1 MNFLKIS
8 LEIYN
13 FPVRIPFMVENICSN
28 IDDFLMCLEA
38 RGRSRN
44 TLVNYSVDLNQF
56 ADYLEKQGIKDVS
69 EIDSDSVRVFL
80 SNMIGIDMARTSA
93 SRKLSAVRGFVKW
106 LGSRDIIQK
115 KDIAT
120 GLKGPKLH
128 PAIPR
133 ALSYEDTIRL
143 ITEGPKQDSH
153 RRRDR
158 LILELM
164 YSAGL
169 RVSEL
174 IALNWENIEFS
185 TRTIRIMG
193 KGEKERI
200 APFGREAA
208 CLLDEWYTL
217 NGAKKDAP
225 VFLSEKNAERL
236 TVRTVHRLVARAAAN
251 VGLHGVSPHTLR
263 HCFATHMLE
272 RGAPL
277 RVVQE
282 LLGHETIATTQRYL
296 SITTEQIKKSYMQSH
311 PRAQE

>member
-28 IDDFLMCLEA
+28 IDDFLKYLET
-38 RGRSRN
+38 RGRSQN

-56 ADYLEKQGIKDVS
+56 AEYLEKQGITDAS

-80 SNMIGIDMARTSA
+80 SNIIGINMAKSSA

-106 LGSRDIIQK
+106 LGSRNIIQK
-115 KDIAT
+115 KDIAL
-120 GLKGPKLH
+120 GLKGPKIQ

-133 ALSYEDTIRL
+133 ALSFEDTVKL
-143 ITEGPKQDSH
+143 ITEGPKQDAH
-153 RRRDR
+153 YKRDR

-174 IALNWENIEFS
+174 IALNWEDIEFS
-185 TRTIRIMG
+185 TRTMRIMG

-200 APFGREAA
+200 APFGREAES
-208 CLLDEWYTL
+208 LLDEWRTI
-217 NGAKKDAP
+217 NGAKNEGP

-236 TVRTVHRLVARAAAN
+236 TVRTVHRLVTRAAKRT
-251 VGLHGVSPHTLR
+251 GLHGVSPHTLR

-311 PRAQE
+311 PRAQG